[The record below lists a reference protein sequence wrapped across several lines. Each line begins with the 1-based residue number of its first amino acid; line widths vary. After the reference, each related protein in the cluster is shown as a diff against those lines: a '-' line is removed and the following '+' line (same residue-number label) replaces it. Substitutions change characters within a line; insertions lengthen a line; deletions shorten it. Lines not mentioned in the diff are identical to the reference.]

1 MGKLLRSDFYRLFRS
16 KSFYICTTIVSALL
30 CLSIFMEKWALKVAT
45 TQLEGM
51 EGLPSTLRFKD
62 GISYGLI
69 AFTGGDIQMFIAIFS
84 AIFIT
89 SEFVHGTMK
98 NTISKGY
105 HRALVYASKLITMI
119 AALFIMIFVLFI
131 ASVIA
136 GTIVTGEFGTFT
148 AATVGELFSIIGIE
162 MLLYT
167 ALTALF
173 VMIAM
178 IVRNNGGVIAIN
190 ILGVISFGTLI
201 FSLLEYLFDSK
212 IKFTEFS
219 IQYNISQFYMSMDLS
234 SSTYIRA
241 LIVGLV
247 YLIVSTGI
255 GIFAFSKSDIK

>member
-1 MGKLLRSDFYRLFRS
+1 
-16 KSFYICTTIVSALL
+16 
-30 CLSIFMEKWALKVAT
+30 
-45 TQLEGM
+45 
-51 EGLPSTLRFKD
+51 
-62 GISYGLI
+62 
-69 AFTGGDIQMFIAIFS
+69 
-84 AIFIT
+84 
-89 SEFVHGTMK
+89 
-98 NTISKGY
+98 
-105 HRALVYASKLITMI
+105 
-119 AALFIMIFVLFI
+119 
-131 ASVIA
+131 
-136 GTIVTGEFGTFT
+136 
-148 AATVGELFSIIGIE
+148 

-201 FSLLEYLFDSK
+201 LSLLEYLFDSK

>member
-1 MGKLLRSDFYRLFRS
+1 
-16 KSFYICTTIVSALL
+16 
-30 CLSIFMEKWALKVAT
+30 
-45 TQLEGM
+45 
-51 EGLPSTLRFKD
+51 
-62 GISYGLI
+62 
-69 AFTGGDIQMFIAIFS
+69 
-84 AIFIT
+84 
-89 SEFVHGTMK
+89 
-98 NTISKGY
+98 
-105 HRALVYASKLITMI
+105 MI

>member
-98 NTISKGY
+98 NTISKVIIVLCYTLRNHY
-105 HRALVYASKLITMI
+105 HDSGTL
-119 AALFIMIFVLFI
+119 IMIFVLFI
-131 ASVIA
+131 AN
-136 GTIVTGEFGTFT
+136 
-148 AATVGELFSIIGIE
+148 FSW
-162 MLLYT
+162 YHSN
-167 ALTALF
+167 
-173 VMIAM
+173 
-178 IVRNNGGVIAIN
+178 R
-190 ILGVISFGTLI
+190 
-201 FSLLEYLFDSK
+201 
-212 IKFTEFS
+212 
-219 IQYNISQFYMSMDLS
+219 
-234 SSTYIRA
+234 
-241 LIVGLV
+241 
-247 YLIVSTGI
+247 
-255 GIFAFSKSDIK
+255 